1 MYNSNL
7 SIIRG
12 YILQVNKFKEKDAI
26 CTLLTKDGL
35 ITYKVNSGL
44 DALNKNHQACMVYN
58 LVEIDVK
65 NINNSSNYTCNGV
78 KTIQDNSSLYQDITK
93 NLAISVLI
101 EASLKTIQ
109 DNDEVPYQ
117 YFQNCLEAIK
127 NGFDY
132 LTTIYIYLCKLSMNV
147 GIPINYDGCVNC
159 SKKKNLI
166 SFSYNEGGF
175 ICENCA
181 KELQIKPLS
190 IEYMKV
196 IRYGYIV
203 NSNQIEHAVL
213 PKLSLIKAINELSVY
228 YEDSIGIKLNS
239 LKMLLD
245 YLK

>member
-7 SIIRG
+7 TIKRG
-12 YILQVNKFKEKDAI
+12 YILQANKFKEKDAI

-44 DALNKNHQACMVYN
+44 DALNKNHQACLIFN
-58 LVEIDVK
+58 LVEIDIR

-78 KTIQDNSSLYQDITK
+78 KTIQDNSSLYSDLGK
-93 NLAISVLI
+93 NLALSVIS
-101 EASLKTIQ
+101 EASLKALQ
-109 DNDEVPYQ
+109 ENDEVPYQ
-117 YFQNCLEAIK
+117 YFQSCLESIK

-132 LTTIYIYLCKLSMNV
+132 LTVVYIYLCKLSMQV
-147 GIPINYDGCVNC
+147 GIPITYDGCVNC
-159 SKKKNLI
+159 STKKNLV
-166 SFSYNEGGF
+166 SFSYYEGGF
-175 ICENCA
+175 ICDKCA
-181 KELQIKPLS
+181 KNLQIKPLS
-190 IEYMKV
+190 LEYMKV

-203 NSNQIEHAVL
+203 NSNQIEHAKL
-213 PKLSLIKAINELSVY
+213 PKASLIMAINELSQY